1 MVAIQLI
8 INFYL
13 FFLGFLGILTNRRH
27 FLIVIICI
35 EVMLLSVNM
44 CFLIFSL
51 QLDDVLGQ
59 LFALFVLTVAA
70 AESSIGLAIII
81 LYYRNRGNISFN
93 NRFSLKS

>member
-13 FFLGFLGILTNRRH
+13 FFLGLLGILTNRRH

-59 LFALFVLTVAA
+59 LFALFVLT
-70 AESSIGLAIII
+70 AI
-81 LYYRNRGNISFN
+81 
-93 NRFSLKS
+93 K